1 MKSEILG
8 AASALASGTG
18 AFLLLLQSG
27 LPQKIQMWFRKARSH
42 YETADVIST
51 YAYRTEQPGF
61 WEKVRNCLAG
71 AAPLLLLLAGAGLGL
86 AALAGRKKPRD

>member
-1 MKSEILG
+1 M
-8 AASALASGTG
+8 
-18 AFLLLLQSG
+18 
-27 LPQKIQMWFRKARSH
+27 
-42 YETADVIST
+42 IST

-86 AALAGRKKPRD
+86 AALAGRKNPRD